1 MLRNTQ
7 IDFRRNNGAQQG
19 ARANDHGCHD
29 PCSEQHGSRQ
39 PRSWLIL
46 NVSQEI
52 LMSTAKTFADLGTPF
67 RLFEAPISEASEFV
81 GAAVYS
87 LCGRKHHACF
97 ELGIG
102 CAVM

>member
-46 NVSQEI
+46 NVRQKFPPMKSTFYSRDMLSNLPGDTDEAVVALADEFAKFWAQHEKDGAYAPDFLEI
-52 LMSTAKTFADLGTPF
+52 
-67 RLFEAPISEASEFV
+67 V
-81 GAAVYS
+81 
-87 LCGRKHHACF
+87 
-97 ELGIG
+97 
-102 CAVM
+102 